1 MRIILLGAPGCGK
14 GTHSAWITEGFGIPQ
29 ISTGDILR
37 AAVAAG
43 TELGRSAKGFMDAGQ
58 LVPDDVIVGLIRE
71 RLAEADVAA
80 GFILDGFPRTIPQ
93 AEGLEGILAD
103 GKQPLDRVIKI
114 DVAREELIQRIT
126 SRRVCSRCKAVYNV
140 EFRPP
145 TVAGTCDLCGGA
157 VIQRDDDQEET
168 VIRRLAVYERETAAL
183 IEYYENK
190 GLLAVLDGNESY
202 ESTRAGIEK
211 ILRQPE
217 R

>member
-43 TELGRSAKGFMDAGQ
+43 TELGRSAKGFMDTGQ
-58 LVPDDVIVGLIRE
+58 LVPDEVILGLIRE
-71 RLAEADVAA
+71 RLVEADVAA

-126 SRRVCSRCKAVYNV
+126 NRRVCSRCKAVYNV

-145 TVAGTCDLCGGA
+145 KVAGTCDLCGGA

-168 VIRRLAVYERETAAL
+168 VVRRLAVYERETAPL

-190 GLLAVLDGNESY
+190 GLLAVVDGNENY
-202 ESTRAGIEK
+202 DSTRAGIER

>member
-43 TELGRSAKGFMDAGQ
+43 TELGRSAKGFMDTGQ
-58 LVPDDVIVGLIRE
+58 LVPDEVILGLIRE
-71 RLAEADVAA
+71 RLVEADVAA

-93 AEGLEGILAD
+93 AEGLEGLLAD

-126 SRRVCSRCKAVYNV
+126 NRRVCSRCKAVYNV

-145 TVAGTCDLCGGA
+145 KVAGTCDLCGGA

-168 VIRRLAVYERETAAL
+168 VIRRLAVYERETAPL

-190 GLLAVLDGNESY
+190 GLLAVVDGNENY
-202 ESTRAGIEK
+202 DSTRAGIER